1 MVYINFNDL
10 KTIGYSFKV
19 SANDVEDICDNLQK
33 EDMVIDGEVITR
45 ISLKDQKQ
53 DSPKESPE
61 DNYSTYTVIDY
72 NEDVN
77 YPDSG
82 LSGVQI
88 ILSKNNTDK
97 KMFIFYKHDFI
108 KWSRDKK
115 FKIKERLLDNE
126 YIKVLF

>member
-1 MVYINFNDL
+1 MVHINFNDL

-19 SANDVEDICDNLQK
+19 STNKVEDVWDNLQK
-33 EDMVIDGEVITR
+33 EDIIIDGEVITR
-45 ISLKDQKQ
+45 ISFKDQKL
-53 DSPKESPE
+53 DNSKESPK

-72 NEDVN
+72 NDDVN

-88 ILSKNNTDK
+88 VLSKNNTDK

-108 KWSRDKK
+108 KCSRDKK
-115 FKIKERLLDNE
+115 FKITERLLDDE
-126 YIKVLF
+126 YIKVVF